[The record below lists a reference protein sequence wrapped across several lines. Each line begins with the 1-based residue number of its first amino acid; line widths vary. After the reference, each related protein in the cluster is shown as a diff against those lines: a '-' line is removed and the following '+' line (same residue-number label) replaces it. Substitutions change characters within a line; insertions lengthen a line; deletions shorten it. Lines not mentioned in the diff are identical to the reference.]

1 MRAVCEPLTP
11 SLTTGD
17 HDFYSKEV
25 SPTMVA
31 AGEYVGGRS
40 AGWAPQSSFSHTFG
54 GSCVHILQAPF
65 TSRSAPA
72 AASFLEIQWDPE
84 PSSAT
89 H

>member
-54 GSCVHILQAPF
+54 GPVCKF
-65 TSRSAPA
+65 SRP
-72 AASFLEIQWDPE
+72 
-84 PSSAT
+84 PSLLVLPPPQLAF
-89 H
+89 